1 MDGLETAKD
10 IRRILGEDITI
21 IIQSAYDWADI
32 EAEALDA
39 GVDTFI
45 GKPLFKSRLV
55 RVLRE
60 ALGLDHEEKVSPLE
74 TFSQQDFTGRRVLL
88 VEDNEI
94 NIEVA
99 KELLGMVGI
108 QVETAMNGQLAVE
121 AVQEKEPG
129 YFDLIFMDI
138 QMPIMNG
145 YEAATTIRASERDD
159 LKNIPIVAMTADAFA
174 DDIKRAEE
182 AGMNDHIS
190 KPVDI
195 ERLEEALNK
204 WIKN

>member
-1 MDGLETAKD
+1 M
-10 IRRILGEDITI
+10 
-21 IIQSAYDWADI
+21 
-32 EAEALDA
+32 
-39 GVDTFI
+39 DTFI

-60 ALGLDHEEKVSPLE
+60 ALGSDHEEKVSPLE

-121 AVQEKEPG
+121 AVQEREPG